1 MTRRERMILVVA
13 ALGGDEHWVRREEAA
28 LAAHMDDGEC
38 ETILRALVAAGRL
51 EAGAGMVKLTT
62 GYLG

>member
-1 MTRRERMILVVA
+1 MTRRERLMLVVA

-28 LAAHMDDGEC
+28 VAAHMDDSEC

-51 EAGAGMVKLTT
+51 ETGAGLVKLTS
-62 GYLG
+62 GYPD